1 MSKISNFIK
10 YKTRLLFNPTGFK
23 YGKLNTDLV
32 KSNIIYIGSGT
43 NIHLQRF
50 YKLAQS
56 LDSLEGIEYI
66 IVDVN
71 ILTNPATIAK
81 IYDTMANIK
90 NNCHNIKII
99 IHHTIPNEFVTMMT
113 YKDYYE
119 TILRT
124 KAGLF
129 IADYIILSGIR
140 NKVATIK
147 CLENF
152 NMTINYLPKFC
163 KFRLV

>member
-1 MSKISNFIK
+1 
-10 YKTRLLFNPTGFK
+10 
-23 YGKLNTDLV
+23 
-32 KSNIIYIGSGT
+32 
-43 NIHLQRF
+43 
-50 YKLAQS
+50 
-56 LDSLEGIEYI
+56 
-66 IVDVN
+66 
-71 ILTNPATIAK
+71 
-81 IYDTMANIK
+81 
-90 NNCHNIKII
+90 
-99 IHHTIPNEFVTMMT
+99 MMT

-124 KAGLF
+124 KVGLF

-163 KFRLV
+163 NFRLV